1 MELITSLFSNV
12 WSIFLVALFFGG
24 SIFVHELGHF
34 LFARWRGVHVERF
47 SIGFGPPIWSRRG
60 KDGVEYRLSWFPLG
74 GYVLLPQLADLSAI
88 EGESSVEKSAHAG
101 SERYVYRKKSA
112 DGTSEGE
119 PVELAPITYTTK
131 LLVFV
136 AGAAFNVLFAF
147 FLACILYAIGLPES
161 SESATTRIGI
171 VSKTLDLPD
180 GTKIPSPA
188 LQAGLQVG
196 DVVRAIDG
204 QTVSDWNELQNAL
217 LLGAGRSDN
226 GERQTVFTIDR
237 NGKKLDVPIRPRLA
251 GEEKIRR
258 IGIAPGYEL
267 IVLKITPNSP
277 REASG
282 LQKDDELLQIDGTP
296 VLNIATLHDLLIA
309 NPTKPATLLVRR
321 AGKELTLTLPPRPA
335 SATISTALG
344 VDFTTGFRMT
354 HPSPFGQVYAPVV
367 MTFRTLW
374 SLINP
379 HSDVGISKLTGPIGI
394 ARIFHSAAEI
404 GPRAILLF
412 TILIN
417 VNLAVFNLLP
427 IPVLDGGQI
436 LFATISKL
444 RGRALPV
451 NFIMTAQSVFMVLL
465 FSMVIYVS
473 FFDVRRLVRDVQ
485 ADRAVPAPTAPAK

>member
-1 MELITSLFSNV
+1 MELLTSVFSNV

-34 LFARWRGVHVERF
+34 LLARWRGVHIERF

-88 EGESSVEKSAHAG
+88 EGSSQVEKASG
-101 SERYVYRKKSA
+101 SEGERYIYRKKSA
-112 DGTSEGE
+112 DGSAEGD
-119 PVELAPITYTTK
+119 PVVLAPITYTTK
-131 LLVFV
+131 ILVFV
-136 AGAAFNVLFAF
+136 AGAAFNVIFAF
-147 FLACILYAIGLPES
+147 LLACILSAIGLPES

-188 LQAGLQVG
+188 LQAGLQAG
-196 DVVRAIDG
+196 DIVRAIDG
-204 QTVSDWNELQNAL
+204 QTVRDWNELQNAL
-217 LLGAGRSDN
+217 LLGAGRNDN
-226 GERQTVFTIDR
+226 GERQTIFRIER
-237 NGKKLDVPIRPRLA
+237 NGAMLDVPIRPRLA
-251 GEEKIRR
+251 GDEKIRR
-258 IGIAPGYEL
+258 VGIAPGYEL
-267 IVLKITPNSP
+267 IVLKVTPKSP
-277 REASG
+277 AEQSG
-282 LQKDDELLQIDGTP
+282 LQKDDELVQINGAP
-296 VLNIATLHDLLIA
+296 VLNISTLHDLLSA
-309 NPTKPATLLVRR
+309 DPTQPATLLVRR
-321 AGKELTLTLPPRPA
+321 AGRELALTLPPRPA
-335 SATISTALG
+335 GANLNASLG

-354 HPSPFGQVYAPVV
+354 HPSPFAQVYAPVV

-485 ADRAVPAPTAPAK
+485 ADRAVPTAPGK